1 VPGYKKPIF
10 ALAILTAMDA
20 KMRKAVGIWLII
32 GVGMIMIQIVLG
44 GITRLT
50 ESGLSITRWEV
61 ISGTLPPLNKAA
73 WQEEFDAYKASP
85 QYQKVNR
92 GMSLEEFRQI
102 FFWEWFHRLWG
113 RLLGFVFLIPFIY
126 FLVKG
131 YLNKSLIRKAGVA
144 FLLGGT
150 VGIFGWLMV
159 ASGLQDRPMV
169 SPYRLAGHLLLAIL
183 TISYLYWVGLQL
195 LLPKEMKL
203 EPASRKSMLRAAYV
217 LLALLILQI
226 FFGALVSGM
235 RAAPFYPSWPDMNG
249 SYIPDV
255 LLQAK
260 NYSLQNLFHFDQNAF
275 APAFVQFLHRNI
287 AYLILI
293 FALYFFRKSKQIDKD
308 KTDRLIMSIFICLL
322 MLQVILGILT
332 LLSSI
337 GHPPVVLGVI
347 HQGVAILTLLSLL
360 TLIYRL
366 APGSHYFQSSESP

>member
-1 VPGYKKPIF
+1 
-10 ALAILTAMDA
+10 MDA
-20 KMRKAVGIWLII
+20 KKRKAVGIWLMI

-85 QYQKVNR
+85 QYQKVNK

-150 VGIFGWLMV
+150 VGVFGWLMV

-183 TISYLYWVGLQL
+183 TISYLYRVGLQL
-195 LLPKEMKL
+195 LLPKEKKL
-203 EPASRKSMLRAAYV
+203 EPANRKNMLRAAYV

-293 FALYFFRKSKQIDKD
+293 FALYFFRKSRQIDKD
-308 KTDRLIMSIFICLL
+308 NTDRIIMSIFIYLL

-366 APGSHYFQSSESP
+366 APGSHYFQSSESS

>member
-1 VPGYKKPIF
+1 
-10 ALAILTAMDA
+10 MDA
-20 KMRKAVGIWLII
+20 KKRRAVGIWLMI

-61 ISGTLPPLNKAA
+61 VTGTLPPMTEEA
-73 WQEEFDAYKASP
+73 WQEEFEAYKASP
-85 QYQKVNR
+85 QYQKVNK
-92 GMSLEEFRQI
+92 GMSLEEFQKI

-113 RLLGFVFLIPFIY
+113 RLLGFVFLIPFVY
-126 FLVKG
+126 FLVKS
-131 YLNKSLIRKAGVA
+131 YLTKSLIRKAGIA

-169 SPYRLAGHLLLAIL
+169 SPYRLAVHLLLAIL
-183 TISYLYWVGLQL
+183 TISYLYRVGLQL
-195 LLPKEMKL
+195 LLPKERKL
-203 EPASRKSMLRAAYV
+203 KAAERKSILRAAYF
-217 LLALLILQI
+217 LGALLLLQI

-235 RAAPFYPSWPDMNG
+235 RAAPFYPTWPDMNG
-249 SYIPDV
+249 SYLPEV

-260 NYSLQNLFHFDQNAF
+260 NYTLQNLLHFDQNAF
-275 APAFVQFLHRNI
+275 APAFVQFLHRNL

-293 FALYFFRKSKQIDKD
+293 VAVYFYRRFRQLDKD
-308 KTDRLIMSIFICLL
+308 KTDQLILAVFTYLL
-322 MLQVILGILT
+322 LLQVILGILT

-337 GHPPVVLGVI
+337 GHPPVALGVI

-366 APGSHYFQSSESP
+366 APGSNYFPDSEAS

>member
-1 VPGYKKPIF
+1 
-10 ALAILTAMDA
+10 MDA
-20 KMRKAVGIWLII
+20 KKRRAVGIWLMI

-61 ISGTLPPLNKAA
+61 VAGTLPPMNEAA
-73 WQEEFDAYKASP
+73 WQEEFEAYKASP
-85 QYQKVNR
+85 QYQKVNK

-113 RLLGFVFLIPFIY
+113 RLLGFVFLIPFVY

-131 YLNKSLIRKAGVA
+131 YLDKSLIRKAGIA

-169 SPYRLAGHLLLAIL
+169 SPYRLAVHLLLAIL
-183 TISYLYWVGLQL
+183 TISYLYRVGLQL
-195 LLPKEMKL
+195 LLPKEKKL
-203 EPASRKSMLRAAYV
+203 EPAYRKGLLRAAYV
-217 LLALLILQI
+217 LMTLLILQI

-249 SYIPDV
+249 SYMPDV

-260 NYSLQNLFHFDQNAF
+260 NYTLQNLLHFDQNTF
-275 APAFVQFLHRNI
+275 APAFVQFLHRNF

-293 FALYFFRKSKQIDKD
+293 VAVYVYLKFRQLDKD
-308 KTDRLIMSIFICLL
+308 KTDQLILAVFIYLL
-322 MLQVILGILT
+322 LLQVILGILT

-337 GHPPVVLGVI
+337 GHPPVALGVI

-366 APGSHYFQSSESP
+366 APGKHYFPSSESS